1 MVLMAMVPAL
11 AQVSFGSASS
21 FNDGWL
27 FALGEQADAQG
38 SVDERRWQKVDVPH
52 DWSVKGTLS
61 PDNASCTGF
70 LPAGIGWYR
79 KHFSGR
85 TIGGANAYIYFEG
98 IYNRSKVW
106 LNGHL
111 LGERPSGYNSFMYDM
126 TPYLDRDGENV
137 LAVRVDHSR
146 IADSRWYTGSGIYR
160 DVWLIQ
166 AGDTHFA
173 QWGTT
178 YSTVSMT
185 DRQAI
190 VRVDAEVEGLDK
202 APKGT
207 MFTAVMKDA
216 AGNMVAKATAR
227 AAGRMSL
234 ELKVRNP
241 HRWNLGDPYLYTI
254 ETSLEAGG
262 KTLDHGTMN
271 AGLRTLAFSA
281 DTGFELNGRNMKVK
295 GVCLH
300 HDAGVLG
307 AAVPDEVLEKRLR
320 QLKGIGANAIR
331 TSHNPQSPAFYDLC
345 DRLGLLVMD
354 EAFDEW
360 EFNKKK
366 WVEGWNVGKPAMDGT
381 ADYFEEWAE
390 RDVIDM
396 VRRDRN
402 HPCVFL
408 WSIGNEVDYPNDPY
422 SHPILDGGNLEFNQP
437 TSGGY
442 RPDAPNAERIGMIAK
457 RLAAAV
463 RSVDTSRPVTGALAG
478 VAMSNQTEYPDVIDV
493 VGYNYSESRYP
504 KDHAAYPD
512 RILYGSENNGGLRE
526 WKAARDNDY
535 IFGQFIWTGA
545 DYLGESNE
553 WPSRGFYTGL
563 VDFASNLKPRGHYRK
578 AIWSEDPT
586 CYIGTY
592 PKPGRPMGDSSDAWD
607 IWNYE
612 DGQVIRVV
620 CYTNAKEARLL
631 LNGKV
636 VGGMTQNNDD
646 NGIIGWDVPYS
657 AGTLTAEGYT
667 DGKKVSEYTI
677 RTSLRP
683 YSLRASALA
692 SDLNA
697 GGDVAIITVDILD
710 DNGNIVTLGDSEI
723 TCTIEGPGELL
734 GLEAGNNSDMGDY
747 TDNVQRAF
755 HGHLTAYV
763 KTLRQ
768 AGEIKVKFTSPLLKG
783 CETVLHTTD

>member
-1 MVLMAMVPAL
+1 MVPAA
-11 AQVSFGSASS
+11 AQVSFGTPAS

-27 FALGEQADAQG
+27 FALGEQTHAEQYTDD
-38 SVDERRWQKVDVPH
+38 SRWQKVDVPH
-52 DWSVKGTLS
+52 DWSIKGTLS
-61 PDNASCTGF
+61 PGNASCTGF

-79 KHFSGR
+79 KHFDGR
-85 TIGGANAYIYFEG
+85 TLSAENVYIYFEG
-98 IYNRSKVW
+98 VYNRSKVW

-126 TPYLDRDGENV
+126 TPYLDRNGENV
-137 LAVRVDHSR
+137 LAVRVDHSM

-160 DVWLIQ
+160 NVWVIE
-166 AGDTHFA
+166 AGETHFG
-173 QWGTT
+173 QWGVT
-178 YSTVSMT
+178 YRTVSMT
-185 DRQAI
+185 DKTAVVQ
-190 VRVDAEVEGLDK
+190 VDAEINGMDK
-202 APKGT
+202 APEGT
-207 MFTAVMKDA
+207 MFSAIMKDA
-216 AGNMVAKATAR
+216 DGNIVAKVSR
-227 AAGRMSL
+227 KAAENLSVVM
-234 ELKVRNP
+234 KVRNP
-241 HRWNLGDPYLYTI
+241 RRWDLDDPYMYTI
-254 ETSLEAGG
+254 ETALEAKG
-262 KTLDHGTMN
+262 KVLDHGTMN
-271 AGLRTLAFSA
+271 AGLRTLEFSA
-281 DTGFELNGRNMKVK
+281 DKGFALNGRNMKIK

-300 HDAGVLG
+300 HDAGALG
-307 AAVPDEVLEKRLR
+307 SAVPDEVLEKRLR

-345 DRLGLLVMD
+345 DRIGLLVMD

-381 ADYFEEWAE
+381 ADYFNEWGE

-437 TSGGY
+437 ASGGY

-457 RLAAAV
+457 KLAAAV
-463 RSVDTSRPVTGALAG
+463 RSIDTSRPVTGALAG

-493 VGYNYSESRYP
+493 VGYNYSESRYA
-504 KDHAAYPD
+504 KDHASYPE

-578 AIWSEDPT
+578 AIWSEEPS

-592 PKPGRPMGDSSDAWD
+592 PKPVAMAGRTIGDSSDAWD

-612 DGQVIRVV
+612 DGQIIRVV
-620 CYTNAKEARLL
+620 CYTNAQQARLL

-636 VGGMTQNNDD
+636 VGEMTPNNDE

-657 AGTLTAEGYT
+657 AGSLVAEGYT
-667 DGKKVSEYTI
+667 DGTKVSEYVI

-683 YSLRASALA
+683 YALRASAEPFNLG
-692 SDLNA
+692 DA
-697 GGDVAIITVDILD
+697 GETAIITVDILD
-710 DNGNIVTLGDSEI
+710 DNGNLVTLGDNEI
-723 TCTIEGPGELL
+723 TCITEGPAELL
-734 GLEAGNNSDMGDY
+734 GLEAGDNSDMGDY

-763 KTLRQ
+763 RTLSKD
-768 AGEIKVKFTSPLLKG
+768 GEIKVKFTSPLLKG
-783 CETVLHTTD
+783 CELVIR